1 MPDSNRPGRAPRRS
15 SSRGMRWPRHPPP
28 AVVVVGARV
37 PRLLPPLAGAWT
49 RPAWFPTP
57 PRLQWTRPLRS
68 SAHPPSPSASWFGPR
83 IKDTQAQG
91 ALGAENVC
99 SRVCQPVRAALAHA
113 GKYLVLFFYPLD
125 FTFVCPTEIIAF
137 SEHAE
142 DFRKLGCEVLGV
154 SVDSQFT
161 HLAWINT
168 PRKEGGL
175 GPLNIPLVA
184 DVTRSLSEDYGVLKE
199 DEGIAYRGLF
209 IIDGKGVLRQIT
221 VNDLPVGRSVDEV
234 LRLVQAFQYTD
245 EHGEVCPAGWKP
257 GSDTIKPNVDDS
269 KEYFSKHN

>member
-1 MPDSNRPGRAPRRS
+1 MTSGNAHIGKPAPEFQAT
-15 SSRGMRWPRHPPP
+15 
-28 AVVVVGARV
+28 AVVDGAFKEV
-37 PRLLPPLAGAWT
+37 KL
-49 RPAWFPTP
+49 
-57 PRLQWTRPLRS
+57 S
-68 SAHPPSPSASWFGPR
+68 DY
-83 IKDTQAQG
+83 K
-91 ALGAENVC
+91 
-99 SRVCQPVRAALAHA
+99 

-137 SEHAE
+137 SERAE
-142 DFRKLGCEVLGV
+142 EFHKLDCDVLGV

-175 GPLNIPLVA
+175 GPLNIPLLA
-184 DVTRSLSEDYGVLKE
+184 DVTRSLSRDYGVLKE

-221 VNDLPVGRSVDEV
+221 INDLPVGRSVDEA

-245 EHGEVCPAGWKP
+245 EHGEVCPAGWMP